1 MSKMTSTSNNP
12 AVNKSLIDPASMLTS
27 LSAKL
32 QVALLFLTASMVF
45 YQMSLIHGS
54 IPDLYSRIIAISLII
69 LACFS
74 IVLSLN
80 DYYYISN
87 KMIIYCDQNENSCL
101 YNKKELSNVL
111 LYYYLLIVFYLLCN
125 IAIAFLIIKYKK
137 INKK

>member
-1 MSKMTSTSNNP
+1 MTKMTNTPNNS
-12 AVNKSLIDPASMLTS
+12 AINKSLLDPSSMLTS

-32 QVALLFLTASMVF
+32 QVALLFLTTSMAF

-54 IPDLYSRIIAISLII
+54 IPDLYSRIIAVSLII

-87 KMIIYCDQNENSCL
+87 KMIIYCNENNCL

-111 LYYYLLIVFYLLCN
+111 LYYYLLIIFYFLCN

-137 INKK
+137 LNKK